1 MRQRIIFH
9 IDVNSAYLSWES
21 VFQLEKDPSAID
33 LRTIP
38 SAVGGNQAKRHGIIL
53 AKSEQA
59 KKYGVRT
66 GEPIVDALKKCPN
79 LTIVPPH
86 HNLYEQCSRNFI
98 KILREYTPVI
108 EKFSVDEAFCDMT
121 ESMVPDQDPFLL
133 ACEIKDRIYRE
144 LAFTVNIGVAP
155 NKLLAK
161 MASDFQKPN
170 RVHTLFHEEI
180 PTKLWPLPVRDL
192 YFVGDATEKKLQ
204 NLGIRTI
211 GELAHTD
218 VRIIKSHFKKH
229 GELIHSYANGIDDSP
244 VCHETHQYKGY
255 GNSTTISFD
264 VEDAPTAK
272 LIIRSLCETV
282 ASRLRKDHKSA
293 GVIVI
298 EIKNQDF
305 VTCSHQRTLLSPTN
319 ATDQIYEAASTLFDE
334 IWDGSPIRLLGV
346 RSTKLTEE
354 NNRQLNL
361 FDYEKY
367 EKLNKLDSAIDTIRN
382 KYGDQAIMRASFLEE
397 ERFHHMTGKKK

>member
-1 MRQRIIFH
+1 MKQRIIFH

-21 VFQLEKDPSAID
+21 VFQLSKDPASID

-38 SAVGGNQAKRHGIIL
+38 AAVGGDQSKRHGIIL
-53 AKSEQA
+53 AKSEKA
-59 KKYGVRT
+59 KKFGVRT
-66 GEPIVDALKKCPN
+66 GEPIVNALKKCPD

-86 HNLYEQCSRNFI
+86 HDLYEQCSQDFMN
-98 KILREYTPVI
+98 ILREYTPVI

-121 ESMVPDQDPFLL
+121 ESIQDGQEPFLL

-170 RVHTLFHEEI
+170 RVHTLFPEEL
-180 PTKLWPLPVRDL
+180 PAKLWPLPVRDL
-192 YFVGDATEKKLQ
+192 YFVGGATEKKLA

-211 GELAHTD
+211 GELAHAEPS
-218 VRIIKSHFKKH
+218 ILKSHFKKH
-229 GELIHSYANGIDDSP
+229 GELIHAYANGIDDSP
-244 VCHETHQYKGY
+244 VCSDDHQYKGY

-293 GVIVI
+293 GVIAV
-298 EIKNQDF
+298 EIKSQDF
-305 VTCSHQRTLLSPTN
+305 ITCSHQRTLLSPTN
-319 ATDQIYEAASTLFDE
+319 ATDQIYETASSLFDE

-354 NNRQLNL
+354 DNRQLNF
-361 FDYEKY
+361 FDYERY
-367 EKLNKLDSAIDTIRN
+367 EKLTKLDSAIDAIRN
-382 KYGDQAIMRASFLEE
+382 KYGNQAVMRASFLEE